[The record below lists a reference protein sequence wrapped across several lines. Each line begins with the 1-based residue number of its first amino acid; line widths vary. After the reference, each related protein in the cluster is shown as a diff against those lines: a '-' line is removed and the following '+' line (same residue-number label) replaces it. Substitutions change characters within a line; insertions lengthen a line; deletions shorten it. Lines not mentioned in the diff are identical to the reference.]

1 MNKAIQQFNY
11 FAERAQQ
18 APEFEQIKEYAVN
31 DFFKSLP
38 AWAKTAIAGAYARIE
53 RNNASAG
60 DLQTIQM
67 YYAEAEQAY
76 RTRENKQNG

>member
-11 FAERAQQ
+11 FARMAT
-18 APEFEQIKEYAVN
+18 ADPLYEQVKEYAIN
-31 DFFKSLP
+31 DFFMSQPEQTKEE
-38 AWAKTAIAGAYARIE
+38 IARAYARIE
-53 RNNASAG
+53 ANTASAT
-60 DLQTIQM
+60 DMQLIMM